1 MAGGKETPRQK
12 MIGMMYL
19 VLTALLALN
28 VSKQVLEAFAAIE
41 DNTQRSNENLYLK
54 GQESFR
60 SLSTDYEL
68 LTKKNDPKDQAKKAK
83 IKTYLSI
90 IDKLDS
96 ETGKMIQ
103 YIDGIKFQLLT
114 DAGEEFDKNN
124 PKPKDRNFIVWSKF
138 NSKEPVKPIRFN
150 LFKVEHK
157 DNFDV
162 PMNLLVGSEI
172 GEITS
177 KKGLDLWNKFKV
189 LRRSMVEIA
198 GTYYEGVATNGVE
211 KKWSLKVGDIN
222 KFEDSKDLQ
231 KQLSKMMSATT
242 NKVNPDDSATLKLV
256 YELMSKN
263 EFDEYGADK
272 ANIHWLGR
280 TFDHAPLVGALA
292 SLSSLQNDI
301 LQAREK
307 LISLLKSKVSSGDFS
322 FNQIEAFVA
331 GDVVVTSGQEL
342 NLKVTMAAY
351 DTDKNPT
358 VVINGTGATQET
370 SLGAV
375 NVKKK
380 VSGNGEQTI
389 TGNVTILSKSY
400 VPYTKNWTHKY
411 VIVAPQGSI
420 ALPEMQTFYY
430 DYANIIV
437 PSASGYINTVLTSSV
452 GKLIKQAY
460 GTYKD
465 AYVLRIPS
473 GSKGP
478 VTIKLMGKTKDQK
491 QELIATAQYKLKQ
504 FPKAQISNASGT
516 ISKSKGGFVL
526 VNLGDGFPISTVKC
540 PVVSWTLYVNGTAIP
555 GTGNM
560 IPSAALK
567 KATNGSK
574 VFLVAAYKLNGT
586 GNLKE
591 TETSFKVIP

>member
-54 GQESFR
+54 GQESF
-60 SLSTDYEL
+60 SALSAEYAL
-68 LTKKNDPKDQAKKAK
+68 LTEKNEPKDQAKKEK

-90 IDKLDS
+90 ISKLDS

-103 YIDGIKFQLLT
+103 FIDGLKFQLLT

-138 NSKEPVKPIRFN
+138 NPKEPVKPIRFN

-162 PMNLLVGSEI
+162 PMNLLVGSDI
-172 GEITS
+172 GKISSPKGMELW
-177 KKGLDLWNKFKV
+177 KKFND

-198 GTYYEGVATNGVE
+198 GTYSEGIGQDGVE
-211 KKWSLKVGDIN
+211 KKWNVKVGDIN
-222 KFEDSKDLQ
+222 KFTDSKDLQ
-231 KQLSKMMSATT
+231 NQLQKMLKASG
-242 NKVNPDDSATLKLV
+242 NRVNPEDSPIIQLV

-263 EFDEYGADK
+263 EFDQYGEDK
-272 ANIHWLGR
+272 KQVHWLGR

-301 LQAREK
+301 LQSREK
-307 LISLLKSKVSSGDFS
+307 LIVLLKSKVSSGDFS

-331 GDVVVTSGQEL
+331 GDAVVTSGQEL

-358 VVINGTGATQET
+358 VVINGAGTQET
-370 SLGAV
+370 EAGAV
-375 NVKKK
+375 KVKKI

-400 VPYTKNWTHKY
+400 IPYTKNWSHKY
-411 VIVAPQGSI
+411 VIVDPQGSL
-420 ALPEMQTFYY
+420 ALPEMQTL
-430 DYANIIV
+430 YADHENIIV
-437 PSASGYINTVLTSSV
+437 PSSSGYIKSRPASNLGTIVKKPYGNYKEAWVL
-452 GKLIKQAY
+452 KLPKGA
-460 GTYKD
+460 
-465 AYVLRIPS
+465 
-473 GSKGP
+473 KGP
-478 VTIKLMGKTKDQK
+478 VTITLWGMTKDK
-491 QELIATAQYKLKQ
+491 KEVKVRSEVYKVKN
-504 FPKAQISNASGT
+504 FPKAQISNVSKQ
-516 ISKSKGGFVL
+516 ISKSKGGLVV
-526 VNLGDGFPISTVKC
+526 VNLGEGFPITTVKFTI
-540 PVVSWTLYVNGTAIP
+540 VSWILYVNGEPVSGSGSI
-555 GTGNM
+555 
-560 IPSAALK
+560 ISSAVLK
-567 KATNGSK
+567 KAKVGSK
-574 VFLVAAYKLNGT
+574 VFLVVSYKKVGSLT
-586 GNLKE
+586 VDE
-591 TETSFKVIP
+591 TETSYKVIP